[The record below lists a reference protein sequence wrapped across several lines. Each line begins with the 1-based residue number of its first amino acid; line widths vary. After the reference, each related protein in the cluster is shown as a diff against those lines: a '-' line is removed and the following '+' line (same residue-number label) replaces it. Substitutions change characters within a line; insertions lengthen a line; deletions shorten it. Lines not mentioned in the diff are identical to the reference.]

1 MLSSFMIWKSITG
14 SFNSAVAEKLFKA
27 EQYNFCRD
35 DFSFRYLHLRMENFI
50 WLDLNWQQESDAMH
64 RYYEEKNQILEPLN
78 I

>member
-1 MLSSFMIWKSITG
+1 MNLKSING
-14 SFNSAVAEKLFKA
+14 SFNSAVAKMVFKG

-64 RYYEEKNQILEPLN
+64 RYYEDKNQILEPLN

>member
-1 MLSSFMIWKSITG
+1 MIWKSVLL
-14 SFNSAVAEKLFKA
+14 AVLIMLLQKMVFKG